1 MHYYQSPN
9 FNSSTKRFE
18 NTNGERNERK
28 ISEVLKVAAKYFGRN
43 YDEWEKKGFPSI
55 YSSKEEL
62 TNFSENVMWVGHSTV
77 MINHKGKTIL
87 TDPHF
92 SERAGPFGVMGPK
105 RITPPPFNIEDLPKI
120 DIILISHNHFDHLD
134 KQSIVNLVKRQ
145 PNVKFFVPLGL
156 SKILGSFGAKN
167 IIEIDWWQSVDYE
180 GIDIQATQ
188 VQHWSRRSLFDRNKT
203 LWSGWMLRW
212 NDFSFYFAGDSCYS
226 NDFLRTA
233 ERCGN
238 PTLVA
243 IPIGSYEPK
252 EFMKAAHMSPDD
264 AVRAFQDIGAKYAIG
279 IHWGTFK
286 LSLEV
291 MDEPPSRLTKSLK
304 RAGISNKKFKC
315 LQHGEKWDQPL
326 RLYS

>member
-18 NTNGERNERK
+18 NTNGQRNERK
-28 ISEVLKVAAKYFGRN
+28 ILEVLKVTAKYFGRN
-43 YDEWEKKGFPSI
+43 YDEWEKKGFPRI

-212 NDFSFYFAGDSCYS
+212 NDFSFYFAGDSGYS

-238 PTLVA
+238 PTLAA

-286 LSLEV
+286 LTLEKL
-291 MDEPPSRLTKSLK
+291 DEPPRLLEKALENAKVSK
-304 RAGISNKKFKC
+304 NRFKV
-315 LQHGEKWDQPL
+315 LQHGEFWPEVF
-326 RLYS
+326 Y

>member
-1 MHYYQSPN
+1 MHYHQSPN
-9 FNSSTKRFE
+9 FNPSTKRFE

-43 YDEWEKKGFPSI
+43 YDEREKKGFPSI
-55 YSSKEEL
+55 YSSKAEL
-62 TNFSENVMWVGHSTV
+62 ANFSENVMWVGHSTV

-212 NDFSFYFAGDSCYS
+212 NDFSFYFAGDSGYS

-233 ERCGN
+233 QRCGN
-238 PTLVA
+238 PTLAA